1 MADQSKTY
9 VRVSGDQMQ
18 AYLYLIDPGEGVNY
32 SRREIDALLDNNG
45 VVMGIKDDVI
55 NDMIERGLYYRE
67 VIVAQGEFPQDGVDG
82 YFEYNFNRVIDKKP
96 DAKADGTID
105 YWSISSI
112 VHVKKDQVIAT
123 YIPSVQGLSGYTVK
137 GKSLMPKRARELP
150 PLKGRGFE
158 RLEDDKT
165 YISLLD
171 GKIEV
176 QGDKI
181 VISEI
186 YEITG
191 DADLSTGNINFPGDV
206 VIYGKV
212 CTGISIK
219 AGGNLTV
226 NGNVETAVID
236 VGKDII
242 FRSGM
247 QGGYKAKVSAGGNIT
262 AKFIENTKVRAGGTI
277 HAEVLMNTEVVS
289 CEKLILDGKKSA
301 IVGGSVNAL
310 QGVYAG
316 TIGNEA
322 EIPTE
327 VSVGVPQETYVR
339 REILLKKIEK
349 NEINIKR
356 IEVGIKQFE
365 ELMEK
370 DPRIRKDD
378 PRKAQLIRAKIQDNV
393 ILSQDRAELSKV
405 EAMIGRGKAAYVRVS
420 GYVYPRVTVSIES
433 RKLVTKEK
441 EMAVEFMNLDD
452 NIIKRPYSYSE
463 PT

>member
-1 MADQSKTY
+1 MADQNKTY
-9 VRVSGDQMQ
+9 VRVSGDQME
-18 AYLYLIDPGEGVNY
+18 AFLYLTDPGEGISY
-32 SRREIDALLDNNG
+32 SRKEIDALLNQNG
-45 VVMGIKDDVI
+45 VVMGILDEVL
-55 NDMIERGLYYRE
+55 NDAIERGVYYRE
-67 VIVAQGEFPQDGVDG
+67 ILVAKGQNPVDGVDG
-82 YFEYNFNRVIDKKP
+82 YYDYNFSRVIDKRP

-105 YWSISSI
+105 YWNISSI
-112 VHVKKDQVIAT
+112 EHVKKDQVIAT
-123 YIPSVQGLSGYTVK
+123 YVPAVQGLSGFTVK

-150 PLKGRGFE
+150 PLKGKGFE
-158 RLEDDKT
+158 KQDDDLT

-186 YEITG
+186 YEISG

-212 CTGISIK
+212 CTGVSIK
-219 AGGNLTV
+219 VGGNLTV

-247 QGGYKAKVSAGGNIT
+247 QGGYKAKVSAGGDIT

-277 HAEVLMNTEVVS
+277 RAEVLMNTNVEY
-289 CEKLILDGKKSA
+289 CEKLIVDGNKAA
-301 IVGGSVNAL
+301 IIGGSVTAL
-310 QGVYAG
+310 QGIYAG
-316 TIGNEA
+316 SIGNEA
-322 EIPTE
+322 EIPTGIN
-327 VSVGVPQETYVR
+327 VGVSKDVYVR
-339 REILLKKIEK
+339 KEILIKKIEK

-356 IEVGIKQFE
+356 IEVGIKQFQ

-370 DPRIRKDD
+370 DPRIKKDD

-393 ILSQDRAELSKV
+393 ILSQDRAELSKL
-405 EAMIGRGKAAYVRVS
+405 ESLIERGKNAYVRVS
-420 GYVYPRVTVSIES
+420 GYVYPRVSVSAES
-433 RKLVTKEK
+433 MVMTTKDK
-441 EMAVEFMNLDD
+441 EMAVEFIFLDGNL
-452 NIIKRPYSYSE
+452 IKRAYTYSG
-463 PT
+463 

>member
-1 MADQSKTY
+1 MADQNKTY
-9 VRVSGDQMQ
+9 VRLSGDHMQ
-18 AYLYLIDPGEGVNY
+18 AYLYLVDPGEGVNY

-45 VVMGIKDDVI
+45 VVMGIKSSVI
-55 NDMIERGLYYRE
+55 DDMIERGLYYRE
-67 VIVAQGEFPQDGVDG
+67 VIVASGEYPKDGVDG
-82 YFEYNFNRVIDKKP
+82 YYEYNFSRVIDKKP

-123 YIPSVQGLSGYTVK
+123 YVPAVQGLSGYTVK

-150 PLKGRGFE
+150 PLKGRGFQ
-158 RLEDDKT
+158 RLDDDIT

-206 VIYGKV
+206 VIHGKV

-226 NGNVETAVID
+226 NGNVETAIID

-277 HAEVLMNTEVVS
+277 RAEVLMNTQVVY

-327 VSVGVPQETYVR
+327 IMVGVAQDAYLR
-339 REILLKKIEK
+339 HEILVKKIEK
-349 NEINIKR
+349 NEINIQR
-356 IEVGIKQFE
+356 IDVGIKQFE
-365 ELMEK
+365 ELMKK
-370 DPRIRKDD
+370 DGRIKKDD

-393 ILSQDRAELSKV
+393 ILSQDRAELAKV
-405 EAMIGRGKAAYVRVS
+405 DSMIERGKNAYVRVS
-420 GYVYPRVTVSIES
+420 GYVYPRVTVSIET
-433 RKLVTKEK
+433 RTLTTRDKEL
-441 EMAVEFMNLDD
+441 AVEFICMDD
-452 NIIKRPYSYSE
+452 NIIKRSYSGGSL
-463 PT
+463 